1 MSNGAG
7 RERPLMLIDISV
19 ILLVCFHF
27 RCYLVVVIIWCC
39 LFGGGGALVF
49 GFGVGEFRA
58 VGLDLAFR

>member
-1 MSNGAG
+1 
-7 RERPLMLIDISV
+7 MLIDISV